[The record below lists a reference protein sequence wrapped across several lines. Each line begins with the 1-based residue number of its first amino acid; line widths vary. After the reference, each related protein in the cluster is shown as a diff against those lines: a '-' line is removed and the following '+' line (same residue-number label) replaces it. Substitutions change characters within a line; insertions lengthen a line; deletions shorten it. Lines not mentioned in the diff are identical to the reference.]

1 MNTDSELRREL
12 REKVAPAAQKKK
24 KQRWPLVVL
33 LVLAGI
39 VLVCGI
45 ALLLRSC
52 LAESPV
58 TVGSELTE
66 GVQLCYCAGLE
77 QEVPVYNKL
86 GNATGTR
93 IRGEEVT
100 VDFGSPL
107 ELEDCT
113 LYPVKG
119 SDTDFFKRE
128 NLSATLEGVVP
139 EGEIWVKTT
148 MNLRTGADSLELYAL
163 AMKGAKLTVI
173 GYQGLHEDGS
183 VDMYQVQ
190 HDKIIGWL
198 SPIYLTTDEKLSRSH
213 YEDGGMVANHLARG
227 DLYGGGT
234 AATLDYF
241 PREKLQSESNV
252 MPEHCYCLYLN
263 CFPETINTVDDYI
276 AYAKT
281 TNINTFVVNIL
292 DGTAVGYA
300 SDVMRKYCPSAA
312 GNAGN
317 ETADY
322 QAAIK
327 KIKDAGFFVVGR
339 MTVFNDAF
347 FAFDH
352 PEYAIADAQGKPL
365 EISGMYWPSGFS
377 RVAWQYKVELAIEAV
392 ELMGFDEIQFDYVR
406 FPDGTYSFEKDNNIN
421 YQNVYNETK
430 AEANQRFLMY
440 ACDEIHKAGAYV
452 SADVFGETS
461 NPYVASYGQY
471 FPAVSNVVDV
481 ISGMPYCDHY
491 ESWGDYVPWLQ
502 PYECVNTWAEGVV
515 ARQSEIPTPAIVRTW
530 IQAYDA
536 IRPPYN
542 TYGAE
547 EIWAE
552 ISALLDNGLDGG
564 FIPWN
569 AGSSLSKYQSFKE
582 AFDKL
587 EK

>member
-1 MNTDSELRREL
+1 MNTYSELRQEL
-12 REKVAPAAQKKK
+12 RERNTPAVQTKKK
-24 KQRWPLVVL
+24 RKWPLVL
-33 LVLAGI
+33 IIVLACV
-39 VLVCGI
+39 VLVSGA
-45 ALLLRSC
+45 ALLIRSYIHTDP
-52 LAESPV
+52 ETIS
-58 TVGSELTE
+58 GELTD

-77 QEVPVYNKL
+77 QDVPVYNRL
-86 GNATGTR
+86 GNAVSSM
-93 IRGEEVT
+93 IRGQKVT
-100 VDFGSPL
+100 VDLGSPL
-107 ELEDCT
+107 EREDCT
-113 LYPVKG
+113 LYPVEG
-119 SDTDFFKRE
+119 SENEFFKRE
-128 NLSATLEGVVP
+128 NLSATPENVVP

-148 MNLRTGADSLELYAL
+148 MNLRTGADSLELTAL

-173 GYQGLHEDGS
+173 GYQGLHEDGT
-183 VDMYQVQ
+183 VDMYKVQ
-190 HDKIIGWL
+190 HDKIIGWI
-198 SPIYLTTDEKLSRSH
+198 SPIYLTTDEKVARGH
-213 YEDGGMVANHLARG
+213 YDDGGMIANHLARG

-241 PREKLQSESNV
+241 PRQKLESETNP

-263 CFPETINTVDDYI
+263 CFPETINSVDDYI

-292 DGTAVGYA
+292 DGTCVGYA

-312 GNAGN
+312 NNAGTDL
-317 ETADY
+317 EVY
-322 QAAIK
+322 QAAIR
-327 KIKDAGFFVVGR
+327 KIKDAGFYVVGR

-352 PEYAIADAQGKPL
+352 PEYAITDAKGDPL
-365 EISGMYWPSGFS
+365 EISGMYWPSGYS

-392 ELMGFDEIQFDYVR
+392 ELIGFNEIQFDYVR
-406 FPDGTYSFEKDNNIN
+406 FPDGTYSYEADNNIN

-440 ACDEIHKAGAYV
+440 ACDEIHKVGAYV

-502 PYECVNTWAEGVV
+502 PYDCVNTWAEGVV
-515 ARQSEIPTPAIVRTW
+515 SRQSEIPTPAIVRTW

-536 IRPPYN
+536 IRSPYN
-542 TYGAE
+542 TYGPTE
-547 EIWAE
+547 LWAE
-552 ISALLDNGLDGG
+552 ISALRDNGLDGG

-587 EK
+587 ES

>member
-1 MNTDSELRREL
+1 MNSDTELREELRRHYAKE
-12 REKVAPAAQKKK
+12 EPKKK
-24 KQRWPLVVL
+24 KRKWPLILVAALVV
-33 LVLAGI
+33 VIAASG
-39 VLVCGI
+39 V
-45 ALLLRSC
+45 ALLLHKNSAP
-52 LAESPV
+52 AEPSP
-58 TVGSELTE
+58 TGELTK

-77 QEVPVYNKL
+77 KDIPVYNRL
-86 GNATGTR
+86 GNEVSTLP
-93 IRGEEVT
+93 RGSSVT
-100 VDFGSPL
+100 VDLGDGV
-107 ELEDCT
+107 ELENGT
-113 LYPVKG
+113 IYPIKD
-119 SDTDFFKRE
+119 SENEYLMHE
-128 NLSATLEGVVP
+128 NLSAAQDGVVP
-139 EGEIWVKTT
+139 EGEIWVKTS
-148 MNLRTGADSLELYAL
+148 MNLRTEADSLELTAL
-163 AMKGAKLTVI
+163 AMKGAKLNVI
-173 GYQGLHEDGS
+173 GYSGLHEDGS
-183 VDMYQVQ
+183 VDMYKVQ

-198 SPIYLTTDEKLSRSH
+198 SPIYLTTDEKVARNH
-213 YEDGGMVANHLARG
+213 YDEGGMIANHLARG

-241 PREKLQSESNV
+241 PREKLVSETNI
-252 MPEHCYCLYLN
+252 MPEHCYTLYLN
-263 CFPETINTVDDYI
+263 CFPETINDIDSYI
-276 AYAKT
+276 EYAKT

-292 DGTAVGYA
+292 DGTCVAYA

-312 GNAGN
+312 NNAGTDF
-317 ETADY
+317 EVY
-322 QAAIK
+322 KAAIQ
-327 KIKDAGFFVVGR
+327 KIKDAGFYVVGR

-352 PEYAIADAQGKPL
+352 PEYAITDAKGEPL

-377 RVAWQYKVELAIEAV
+377 RVTWQYKVELAIEAV
-392 ELMGFDEIQFDYVR
+392 NLIGFNEIQFDYVR
-406 FPDGTYSFEKDNNIN
+406 FPDGTYSFEKENNIN
-421 YQNVYNETK
+421 YQNVYGEAK

-515 ARQSEIPTPAIVRTW
+515 SRQSEIPTPAIVRTW

-542 TYGAE
+542 TYGATE
-547 EIWAE
+547 LWAE

-564 FIPWN
+564 FITWN
-569 AGSSLSKYQSFKE
+569 AGSSLEKYKSFRE
-582 AFDKL
+582 AFEKL
-587 EK
+587 PT